1 MSTSILSTPRG
12 VCFTGR
18 HVRKVMRNARSGG
31 AIVVRGTH
39 PIHIP
44 NGGIPSLKRYV
55 EKAEMENISVNASKD
70 RPSRLCASGRHTT
83 TRPISHVMYQ
93 EKNQGVI
100 MSKPPS
106 VASDASMN
114 VRIVGARHNQK
125 APVRRKPAKTTVLI
139 VSQVQRALST

>member
-1 MSTSILSTPRG
+1 MSTFILSTPRG

-55 EKAEMENISVNASKD
+55 EKAEMENTSVNASKD
-70 RPSRLCASGRHTT
+70 RPSRLSASGKHNTT
-83 TRPISHVMYQ
+83 SPISHGMNQ
-93 EKNQGVI
+93 EKNQGVT
-100 MSKPPS
+100 MSNPPS
-106 VASDASMN
+106 VTSAASMN
-114 VRIVGARHNQK
+114 
-125 APVRRKPAKTTVLI
+125 L
-139 VSQVQRALST
+139 

>member
-1 MSTSILSTPRG
+1 MSTSLLSTPRG

-18 HVRKVMRNARSGG
+18 HVRKVMRNARSGS

-55 EKAEMENISVNASKD
+55 EKAEMEKASVNASKD
-70 RPSRLCASGRHTT
+70 RPSRLCVSGRHTT

-106 VASDASMN
+106 VTSDASMN

>member
-18 HVRKVMRNARSGG
+18 QVRKVMRNASSGS
-31 AIVVRGTH
+31 AIVVSGTH

-55 EKAEMENISVNASKD
+55 EKAEMENASVNASKD

-139 VSQVQRALST
+139 VSQAQRALST